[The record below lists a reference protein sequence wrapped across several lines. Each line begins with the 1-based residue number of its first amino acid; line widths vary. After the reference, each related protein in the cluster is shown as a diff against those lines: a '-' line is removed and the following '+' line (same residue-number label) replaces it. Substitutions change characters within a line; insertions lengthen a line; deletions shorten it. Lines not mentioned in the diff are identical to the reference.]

1 MHHHQPN
8 TKDIMLAIIP
18 LLISAV
24 AAYTLPPNLSDGLYH
39 VQIDADGNEVHEI
52 LSTTLFPPTTNNNIS
67 ARAPEPETLD
77 SNTTPVSGGR
87 YDVRST
93 IMKRQVWCGC
103 GYTLDRG
110 QCDTAVNTIK
120 HQLGFWGASFLGAY
134 SSVSGGVVAFAC
146 ALNGPAF
153 ANDPLV
159 TEDLRIITR
168 WCGRYIAGTRNVG
181 GQPNGFNSVTIG
193 YMRYH
198 AGLDFCG
205 TARNSNSD
213 HC

>member
-1 MHHHQPN
+1 
-8 TKDIMLAIIP
+8 MLAMIP

-24 AAYTLPPNLSDGLYH
+24 VAYTLPPNLSDGLYH
-39 VQIDADGNEVHEI
+39 AQIDVDGNEVHEL
-52 LSTTLFPPTTNNNIS
+52 LSTTLFPPTNNNNNNIS
-67 ARAPEPETLD
+67 ARALEPDEALD
-77 SNTTPVSGGR
+77 DDTTPVVSGR
-87 YDVRST
+87 YDIRST
-93 IMKRQVWCGC
+93 IMKRQVC
-103 GYTLDRG
+103 

-120 HQLGFWGASFLGAY
+120 HRLGFFGDAFTGAY
-134 SSVSGGVVAFAC
+134 YSVSGGVVAFAC

-181 GQPNGFNSVTIG
+181 GQPNGFNSATIG

-205 TARNSNSD
+205 TARNSKSD